1 MITASHS
8 SMITATACHPTL
20 MDIRVNT
27 EDAEGEYKGVIYWT
41 NAWINLKFNIVRLDR
56 TRHSGINAPQ

>member
-1 MITASHS
+1 
-8 SMITATACHPTL
+8 MITATACHPTL